1 MSTYYHFKKWLKNYK
16 YQVTIKE
23 NRDVKAKGKARSSS
37 RKHSRIWALELV
49 LLLLFWT
56 LKHKIL

>member
-1 MSTYYHFKKWLKNYK
+1 MCCTYIKWLKNHK

-23 NRDVKAKGKARSSS
+23 NRDAEAKGKARFSG
-37 RKHSRIWALELV
+37 RKPSRIWALELV

-56 LKHKIL
+56 RKHNIL